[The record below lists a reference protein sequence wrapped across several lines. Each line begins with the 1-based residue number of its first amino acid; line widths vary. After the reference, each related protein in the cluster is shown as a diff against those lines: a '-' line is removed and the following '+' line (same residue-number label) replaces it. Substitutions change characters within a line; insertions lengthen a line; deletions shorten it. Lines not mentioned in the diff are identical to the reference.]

1 MFTPK
6 AGTKVKNFVL
16 TTRHVVVVLVYIY
29 VRANE
34 CVSGN
39 VVCACV
45 DVAQYLNPGMS
56 FINVGLFST
65 GRIFSTKTTGFC
77 CGYSCVTH
85 SQLHSFNFLDKIESS
100 HPE

>member
-1 MFTPK
+1 MFTPN

-39 VVCACV
+39 GVCVRALMWCSISQPGNEFHQCWIIQYRSDFFDKSNRILLWVVTAV
-45 DVAQYLNPGMS
+45 
-56 FINVGLFST
+56 
-65 GRIFSTKTTGFC
+65 
-77 CGYSCVTH
+77 
-85 SQLHSFNFLDKIESS
+85 
-100 HPE
+100 